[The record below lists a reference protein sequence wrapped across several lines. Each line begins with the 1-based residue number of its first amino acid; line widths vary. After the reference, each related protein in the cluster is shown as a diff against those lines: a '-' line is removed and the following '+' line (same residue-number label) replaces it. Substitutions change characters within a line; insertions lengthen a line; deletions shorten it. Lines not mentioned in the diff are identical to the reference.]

1 MIRLEGLSN
10 DPGGKQRSFVWFGT
24 LQCPFA
30 LHYEVSEG
38 IAPPVPSW
46 DERSS
51 ILPLF
56 HFVAHFQR
64 SPDRTVL
71 RGTNVVA
78 NGLCH
83 SKGTLLDCCVPARG
97 MIFVTSVRLKADPLK
112 GSGRKQSI
120 EPCSKGSQLHMKHY
134 IYIYTTER
142 SSTKRA
148 VLASARE
155 DDMPCMLNALRSYVQ
170 IAALHV
176 KRFAGPCRDA
186 CASRAK
192 PRSDTS

>member
-64 SPDRTVL
+64 APDRTVL

-83 SKGTLLDCCVPARG
+83 SKGTLLDLLRASSRHD
-97 MIFVTSVRLKADPLK
+97 FRHEREAQ
-112 GSGRKQSI
+112 SG
-120 EPCSKGSQLHMKHY
+120 
-134 IYIYTTER
+134 
-142 SSTKRA
+142 STKRQ
-148 VLASARE
+148 RQE
-155 DDMPCMLNALRSYVQ
+155 TIY
-170 IAALHV
+170 
-176 KRFAGPCRDA
+176 
-186 CASRAK
+186 
-192 PRSDTS
+192 